1 MDTVGYI
8 APLFVVGLAFALL
21 GWAMLVLTSRLECER
36 LERHPELSNEH
47 QVAER
52 FASTQLPAWIRFSR
66 RWLLP

>member
-21 GWAMLVLTSRLECER
+21 GWAMLVLTSRLERER
-36 LERHPELSNEH
+36 LERHPELFTEH
-47 QVAER
+47 QVVER
-52 FASTQLPAWIRFSR
+52 PALTQQPAWIRFLG